1 MRPRTTFSR
10 KETMELL
17 KRFLQSLALVLF
29 MLTMLALGALGI
41 YLFHLLGVWMARVL
55 DDDSRPNYLHGER
68 NSAEIFRKC
77 VGVRVV
83 RPTGEKKKAG
93 SKAMEPAR

>member
-1 MRPRTTFSR
+1 M
-10 KETMELL
+10 MI
-17 KRFLQSLALVLF
+17 
-29 MLTMLALGALGI
+29 LGRI
-41 YLFHLLGVWMARVL
+41 
-55 DDDSRPNYLHGER
+55 
-68 NSAEIFRKC
+68 RKC

>member
-1 MRPRTTFSR
+1 MDGAHDHEDGCRSDVDSR
-10 KETMELL
+10 DADAFRHAFIDVM
-17 KRFLQSLALVLF
+17 SP
-29 MLTMLALGALGI
+29 
-41 YLFHLLGVWMARVL
+41 ARVL

>member
-1 MRPRTTFSR
+1 MSPAR
-10 KETMELL
+10 
-17 KRFLQSLALVLF
+17 
-29 MLTMLALGALGI
+29 
-41 YLFHLLGVWMARVL
+41 VWMMILA
-55 DDDSRPNYLHGER
+55 NYLHGER

-93 SKAMEPAR
+93 SKAMETSPMNK